1 VTPIEFGVMFT
12 LGLVSSLH
20 CVQMCGP
27 IVLSYSVALESLK
40 KSVPGGSSV
49 SPLLRNHLAYNAGRI
64 LTYSTLGAIAGIF
77 GGTLGLLG
85 RLAGFGHIL
94 ALVSGGL
101 MIVVGISM
109 LGIIPAGLLGSSLL
123 RIPSLFLRRAG
134 KLLSAPGSSNRF
146 LLGLALGLL
155 PCGLIYAA
163 LLKAMATGSA
173 FAGAATMLA
182 FGLGTAGA
190 LLALGMFS
198 SALRIR
204 LNRWGSQLAA
214 VGVTLMGVL
223 LVWRGTMPGML
234 MMGGHMHGHH

>member
-1 VTPIEFGVMFT
+1 MTELEFGVMFT

-27 IVLSYSVALESLK
+27 IVLSYSVALESLRNRA
-40 KSVPGGSSV
+40 PEASSV
-49 SPLLRNHLAYNAGRI
+49 SPLLYNHLAYNAGRI
-64 LTYSTLGAIAGIF
+64 LTYSALGAVAGVA

-85 RLAGFGHIL
+85 RLAGFSHVL
-94 ALVSGGL
+94 AIVSGGL

-109 LGIIPAGLLGSSLL
+109 LGIVPASLLGASLF
-123 RIPSLFLRRAG
+123 RIPSLFLRRVG
-134 KLLSAPGSSNRF
+134 RLLSAPGSGNRF
-146 LLGLALGLL
+146 LLGLTLGLL

-173 FAGAATMLA
+173 LAGAATMLA

-198 SALRIR
+198 SAIRMR

-214 VGVTLMGVL
+214 VGVTMMGIL
-223 LVWRGTMPGML
+223 LVWRGTLPGTL

>member
-1 VTPIEFGVMFT
+1 VTSLELGVMFM

-27 IVLSYSVALESLK
+27 IVLSYSVAVTQLQQKASA
-40 KSVPGGSSV
+40 V

-64 LTYSTLGAIAGIF
+64 LTYSTLGALAGIA

-85 RLAGFGHIL
+85 RLAGFTHIL
-94 ALVSGGL
+94 AIAAGAL

-109 LGIIPAGLLGSSLL
+109 LGIVPASLL
-123 RIPSLFLRRAG
+123 ASRLFQIPSSFLRRIG
-134 KLLSAPGSSNRF
+134 RLLSAQGPGNRF
-146 LLGLALGLL
+146 LLGLALGFL

-173 FAGAATMLA
+173 LAGAASMFA

-198 SALRIR
+198 FAIRMR

-214 VGVTLMGVL
+214 AGVTLMGIL
-223 LVWRGTMPGML
+223 LIWRGSMAGML
-234 MMGGHMHGHH
+234 MMGSHMHACH

>member
-1 VTPIEFGVMFT
+1 MFT

-20 CVQMCGP
+20 CIQMCGP

-40 KSVPGGSSV
+40 APAAPSV

-64 LTYSTLGAIAGIF
+64 LTYSALGAVAGIA

-85 RLAGFGHIL
+85 HLAGFSHIL
-94 ALVSGGL
+94 AIVSGGL

-109 LGIIPAGLLGSSLL
+109 LGLIPASLLGSSLF
-123 RIPSLFLRRAG
+123 RIPSLFLRRIG
-134 KLLSAPGSSNRF
+134 KLLSAPGSGNRF
-146 LLGLALGLL
+146 LLGLSLGLM

-190 LLALGMFS
+190 LFALGMFS
-198 SALRIR
+198 SAIRLR

-214 VGVTLMGVL
+214 AGVTLMGAL

-234 MMGGHMHGHH
+234 MMGGHLHGHH